1 MSAPNSSVRRRIG
14 AVIGLWLVLRRYC
27 PSTQSYLVRI
37 SSAKSQIADPG
48 LHSRRSLPTG
58 LQLPLMSVVPA
69 SALVELGRSVGYT
82 AAKSRSAGQ
91 AQGRTRMGSNARPQS
106 TSCHCTGGFLPCPGN
121 LSKSLE
127 ITQGWQSFPLAPT
140 SLPAGDHVSCSGLGT
155 SVHCDCVCMLL
166 VLQTC

>member
-1 MSAPNSSVRRRIG
+1 LACGSSCGDTALPRSRTWSAYRVPSPKLQTRASTLG
-14 AVIGLWLVLRRYC
+14 ALC
-27 PSTQSYLVRI
+27 
-37 SSAKSQIADPG
+37 
-48 LHSRRSLPTG
+48 